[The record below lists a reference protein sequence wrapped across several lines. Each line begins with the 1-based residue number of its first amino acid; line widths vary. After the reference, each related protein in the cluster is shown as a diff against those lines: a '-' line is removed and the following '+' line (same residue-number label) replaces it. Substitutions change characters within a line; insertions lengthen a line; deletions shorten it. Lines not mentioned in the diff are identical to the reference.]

1 MASIIQAGQNFQNMR
16 IGAAETAKQ
25 KTYDPATNFILAKLD
40 QGAEL
45 LGKPISSMQN
55 RQYQPVRGTGSFKQ
69 SAVNVAKN
77 YDAFFAKHGE
87 AASRY
92 AGAGAYTV
100 TKSILGSILSIVS
113 LGTIERTNIGRAVI
127 EGVSQAVGFTVRAV
141 GLLATTILRA
151 LPYLAVAA
159 GIAVGGWKLGVLAVA
174 AVGLKAVLSVS
185 IPAMLAIGYIAFN
198 QVQIH
203 VLGKKI
209 DKLTDEQRRLMDKQ
223 NQPSRIATILRSFR
237 DMLVK
242 NKGRIA
248 TGAALGAGAAAAYYY
263 GPDAAKAIASTDA
276 YKATAAAV
284 SPHVDAGIEMVKTGA
299 SAASDA
305 VSRTATTVG
314 ETLAPVTTPISN
326 TVSAGVGKFCGAFP
340 IVCQGVQ
347 SLTQSVLGKTEGD
360 VSFDPTILKTQAFA
374 EALASNGGIA
384 SKAYAAA
391 ASAA

>member
-16 IGAAETAKQ
+16 MGAAETAKQ

-77 YDAFFAKHGE
+77 YDAFFARHGE

-92 AGAGAYTV
+92 AGAGAYTI
-100 TKSILGSILSIVS
+100 TKSVLGSILTIVS
-113 LGTIERTNIGRAVI
+113 LGTIERTKIGRAII
-127 EGVSQAVGFTVRAV
+127 EGVSQAVGFTVRAI
-141 GLLATTILRA
+141 GLLATTIFRA

-263 GPDAAKAIASTDA
+263 GPDAARYTASTDA
-276 YKATAAAV
+276 YQASAKFATEQYNAGSENVVSYLAPAREAVTSGLNAASEKVAPANAVVETYQSVANRISNLTGNATANRISNLTGNATANLI
-284 SPHVDAGIEMVKTGA
+284 SNLTGNATANLTSNLTGNATGA
-299 SAASDA
+299 
-305 VSRTATTVG
+305 VW
-314 ETLAPVTTPISN
+314 L
-326 TVSAGVGKFCGAFP
+326 
-340 IVCQGVQ
+340 
-347 SLTQSVLGKTEGD
+347 
-360 VSFDPTILKTQAFA
+360 
-374 EALASNGGIA
+374 
-384 SKAYAAA
+384 
-391 ASAA
+391 